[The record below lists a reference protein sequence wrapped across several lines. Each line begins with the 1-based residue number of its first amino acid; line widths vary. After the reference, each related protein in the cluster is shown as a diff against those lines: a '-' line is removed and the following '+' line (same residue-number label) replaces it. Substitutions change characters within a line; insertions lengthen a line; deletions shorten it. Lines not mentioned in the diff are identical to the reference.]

1 MRYSYKPDVSVI
13 VQVPSS
19 VVVVHSIED
28 YHLKTE
34 RKETKTC
41 KICQKRK
48 FDDLSEAQKTLML
61 QHNW

>member
-1 MRYSYKPDVSVI
+1 MRYSYKSDVSII

-34 RKETKTC
+34 RKETKAC
-41 KICQKRK
+41 KIRQKRK
-48 FDDLSEAQKTLML
+48 FDDLL
-61 QHNW
+61 